1 MRGHLQDVYDI
12 SWSPNSL
19 FLISGSV
26 DNTAILWDLTKGKSI
41 GILDDQKNF
50 VQGVTWD
57 PQNKYVATMS
67 SDRTCRVYDIKTK
80 KVVSRSS
87 KGKIGESL

>member
-1 MRGHLQDVYDI
+1 MYDI
-12 SWSPNSL
+12 CWSPDSL

-26 DNTAILWDLTKGKSI
+26 DNTAILWDLNKGKSL

-50 VQGVTWD
+50 VQGVAWD
-57 PQNKYVATMS
+57 PDNKYVATMS

-87 KGKIGESL
+87 KGNYHSHISFLIS